1 LPNIRNN
8 KFAIIINMKLKG
20 SINCGLIFIAIKI
33 ESPRHM
39 VKLSPNAAKNSA
51 LPGPIFDN

>member
-1 LPNIRNN
+1 
-8 KFAIIINMKLKG
+8 MKLKG
-20 SINCGLIFIAIKI
+20 SINCGLIFIDIKI

-51 LPGPIFDN
+51 LSGPIFDY